1 MKGNMKFTR
10 AFVISSTISLLAI
23 GGCAHKNDGSKLP
36 ASRSARTQDDSSFA
50 AGAGRTP
57 TAATS
62 YSFAKILIAQG
73 RDRDALYVL
82 SHIIREHPKYLP
94 AYNEMAGVYMRAD
107 RLDDAITT
115 LQTALEKSPKDGVL
129 HNNLGMCYLLKEQS
143 EKALESF
150 TRATELVPNSA
161 TFRSNRAAAL
171 ALTAHD
177 IEAESEFRT
186 VLGTLQARQN
196 VLALSR
202 ARDNRPAPATDE
214 KRSSIDNG
222 SKRAPAAAPAQDIII
237 PKAQIQPP
245 AVIKT
250 AQSTAVPH
258 VIEPPAPAPAE
269 PRIVPQIMEIPAPN
283 DRAVVPASVATP
295 AQQSSVSPSASD
307 EVVEEAKQESH
318 SEDEPV

>member
-1 MKGNMKFTR
+1 MKRNMKFTT
-10 AFVISSTISLLAI
+10 AFVICSTISLVAI
-23 GGCAHKNDGSKLP
+23 GGCANKNQGKLP
-36 ASRSARTQDDSSFA
+36 ASRSARTQEDSSFA

-82 SHIIREHPKYLP
+82 SHIIREHPNYLP
-94 AYNEMAGVYMRAD
+94 AYNETAGVYMRAD
-107 RLDDAITT
+107 RLDDAIMT
-115 LQTALEKSPKDGVL
+115 LRTGLEKSPKDGVL
-129 HNNLGMCYLLKEQS
+129 HNNLGMCYLLKEQP

-177 IEAESEFRT
+177 IEAENEYRT

-202 ARDNRPAPATDE
+202 ARENRQAPAPEE
-214 KRSSIDNG
+214 KRSSIDGVEKNG
-222 SKRAPAAAPAQDIII
+222 ADAM
-237 PKAQIQPP
+237 PKSDVKPP
-245 AVIKT
+245 AIMET
-250 AQSTAVPH
+250 PQSAVAPEL
-258 VIEPPAPAPAE
+258 IEPPPHLESDDQPA
-269 PRIVPQIMEIPAPN
+269 
-283 DRAVVPASVATP
+283 
-295 AQQSSVSPSASD
+295 
-307 EVVEEAKQESH
+307 
-318 SEDEPV
+318 